1 MSLKPDPVRAIADA
15 CLYEGYILWPY
26 RRSALKN
33 QQRFTFGGVYPP
45 GHSENHPDDPSRM
58 QTEVLVRGGLEAT
71 VEVTVRFLQVVK
83 RAVAQ
88 RLGDELEEVDELTI
102 DGQRYLS
109 WEEAVERELQVP
121 PMSVERLQNGH
132 REEIAIAADR
142 RLEELRD
149 HRGDFAGVLVRSWQ
163 TLRGELHMSAA
174 PVAEGV
180 ERVSATICNT
190 TPCAGGSRA
199 EVLER
204 TFCSTH
210 TLLRSRGG
218 EFVSLADPPADL
230 REPAAA
236 CRNVGTWPVPVGERP
251 DRSTMLSSPIIL
263 EDYPRVAP
271 ESPGDLFDGGEIDQ
285 LLILNI
291 LAMTDE
297 EKAEMR
303 ASDPRAAEII
313 DRSEALTPEELMRL
327 HGSIREMGMAR

>member
-1 MSLKPDPVRAIADA
+1 MKPDPVRAIADA

-45 GHSENHPDDPSRM
+45 EHSKSHPDDPSRM
-58 QTEVLVRGGLEAT
+58 QTQVLLRGADRAR
-71 VEVTVRFLQVVK
+71 VEVTVRFLQVVT
-83 RAVAQ
+83 RTAA
-88 RLGDELEEVDELTI
+88 RRRGDQLEVVDALTV
-102 DGQRYLS
+102 DGQRFLS
-109 WEEAVERELQVP
+109 WEEAVEREIDVP
-121 PMSVERLQNGH
+121 PLTVGQLRGGYTAP
-132 REEIAIAADR
+132 IATAADTR
-142 RLEELRD
+142 NEDLHD
-149 HRGDFAGVLVRSWQ
+149 HGGANVGVLIRGWKE
-163 TLRGELHMSAA
+163 LRGEISLRCE
-174 PVAEGV
+174 PVADAV
-180 ERVSATICNT
+180 ERVSVTIRNQ
-190 TPCAGGSRA
+190 TPFAGGRRA
-199 EVLER
+199 EALKR

-210 TLLRSRGG
+210 TMLRAREG
-218 EFVSLADPPADL
+218 EFVSLADPPPEL
-230 REPAAA
+230 RAAAAA
-236 CRNVGTWPVPVGERP
+236 CQNVGTWPVPVGEPP

-313 DRSEALTPEELMRL
+313 DRSEALTEEELIRL
-327 HGSIREMGMAR
+327 HGAIREMGMAR